1 MQCTLRASG
10 PGFVPNVSNHSTRR
24 SGRRARALATIVG
37 VAALA
42 FGAVAW
48 SDQDALQQQPA
59 PENARDAVT
68 PLESSFRGPPLFR
81 EFNAITDALHRKLQ
95 NAPPVI
101 RDSEITLKPR
111 VYYYD
116 QEQPDG
122 TIKEAVAGGGSLEYR
137 SGLMLDRFHLGME
150 LFTSQPIYAPADR
163 DGSLLLKPGQES
175 YTVLGQAYVAAKLGE
190 AHELTAGRSVY
201 DTPYVNRQF
210 NRMTPNTF
218 EGVSMKGAFK
228 LGTES
233 KQFDYLVGYL
243 SDIKQRNSDTFIPM
257 SQAAGSTEDH
267 GTAMTELLFSAFG
280 ASIGLAEYYTPDE
293 SNIFY
298 AEATF
303 TPSLTGKWDAK
314 LSVQGTDERALSGGT
329 VLGSPV
335 LGREYAVRATL
346 SRDNAVASLAL
357 STASDSGGV
366 FSPWGNSPS
375 YTKGVIKNTARPG
388 EYGALTSLSYGFARA
403 GLEGLSAM
411 VIAGYYWD
419 ARSPSDGTPLQDEHE
434 VDLSMDYKVPKGTL
448 RGLWFRIQRNFLHG
462 KGDPEATQEWRVI
475 LNWEIPLL

>member
-1 MQCTLRASG
+1 MECTLRASG
-10 PGFVPNVSNHSTRR
+10 PGFVRNVFTRLASR
-24 SGRRARALATIVG
+24 SDVQARALALAAG
-37 VAALA
+37 VAALT
-42 FGAVAW
+42 FGALAW
-48 SDQDALQQQPA
+48 SDQDSLQQQPA

-68 PLESSFRGPPLFR
+68 PLESSFRERPLFR
-81 EFNAITDALHRKLQ
+81 ELNAITDALHKKLQ
-95 NAPPVI
+95 DAPAVI

-137 SGLMLDRFHLGME
+137 SGLLFDRFHLGME
-150 LFTSQPIYAPADR
+150 LFTSQPIYAPEDR
-163 DGSLLLKPGQES
+163 DGTLLLKPGQES
-175 YTVLGQAYVAAKLGE
+175 YTVLGQAYVAARLGE
-190 AHELTAGRSVY
+190 AQELTAGRSVY

-218 EGVSMKGAFK
+218 EGASLKGAFK
-228 LGTES
+228 LGTQG

-243 SDIKQRNSDTFIPM
+243 SDIKQRNSDTFTPM
-257 SQAAGSTEDH
+257 SQAAGSADAY

-280 ASIGLAEYYTPDE
+280 ASIGLAEYYTPDTL
-293 SNIFY
+293 NIFY
-298 AEATF
+298 AEATY
-303 TPSLTGKWDAK
+303 TPTLKGKWDAK
-314 LSVQGTDERALSGGT
+314 LSVQGSDERALTGGT

-335 LGREYAVRATL
+335 LGREYAARATL

-357 STASDSGGV
+357 STASDQGGV
-366 FSPWGNSPS
+366 VSPWGNSPS

-388 EYGALTSLSYGFARA
+388 EYGVLTSLSYGFAQA

-411 VIAGYYWD
+411 AIAGYYWN

-434 VDLSMDYKVPKGTL
+434 IDLSLDYKVPKGTL
-448 RGLWFRIQRNFLHG
+448 RGLWLRIQRNFLHG

>member
-10 PGFVPNVSNHSTRR
+10 PGFVPNVSNHFTRR
-24 SGRRARALATIVG
+24 SERRARALATIVS

-42 FGAVAW
+42 FSAAAW

-68 PLESSFRGPPLFR
+68 PLESSFRGAPLFR
-81 EFNAITDALHRKLQ
+81 EFNAITDALHKKLQ

-116 QEQPDG
+116 QEQPNG

-137 SGLMLDRFHLGME
+137 SGPLFDRFRLGME
-150 LFTSQPIYAPADR
+150 LFTSQPIYAPEDR
-163 DGSLLLKPGQES
+163 DGSLLLKPGQEG
-175 YTVLGQAYVAAKLGE
+175 YTVLGQAYVAAKLGDT
-190 AHELTAGRSVY
+190 HELTAGRSEY

-218 EGVSMKGAFK
+218 EGVSLKGAFK
-228 LGTES
+228 VGTQS

-257 SQAAGSTEDH
+257 SQAAGSTEEH

-280 ASIGLAEYYTPDE
+280 ASIGLAEYYTPDS

-303 TPSLTGKWDAK
+303 TPNLTGKWDAK
-314 LSVQGTDERALSGGT
+314 LSVQGTDERALTGTT
-329 VLGSPV
+329 VLGGAV
-335 LGREYAVRATL
+335 LGREYAARATF

-366 FSPWGNSPS
+366 VSPWGNSPS
-375 YTKGVIKNTARPG
+375 YTKGVIKNTARAG
-388 EYGALTSLSYGFARA
+388 EYGALTSLTYGFARA
-403 GLEGLSAM
+403 GLEGLSAGAI
-411 VIAGYYWD
+411 VGYYWN
-419 ARSPSDGTPLQDEHE
+419 ARANDGTPLQDEHE
-434 VDLSMDYKVPKGTL
+434 IDLSMDYKVPKGWL
-448 RGLWFRIQRNFLHG
+448 KGLWFRIQRNFLHG

>member
-10 PGFVPNVSNHSTRR
+10 PGFVRNVLNHCVLR
-24 SGRRARALATIVG
+24 SDVRARALARAAG
-37 VAALA
+37 VAALT

-48 SDQDALQQQPA
+48 SDQDSLQQQPA
-59 PENARDAVT
+59 PENAREAVT
-68 PLESSFRGPPLFR
+68 PLESSFRERPLFR

-95 NAPPVI
+95 DAPPAI

-111 VYYYD
+111 VYYYN
-116 QEQPDG
+116 QEQPNG
-122 TIKEAVAGGGSLEYR
+122 TLKEAVAGGGSLEYR
-137 SGLMLDRFHLGME
+137 SGLMLDRFRLGME
-150 LFTSQPIYAPADR
+150 LFTSQPIYAPEDR
-163 DGSLLLKPGQES
+163 DGTLLLKPGQEG
-175 YTVLGQAYVAAKLGE
+175 YTVLGQAYVAAKLDE

-201 DTPYVNRQF
+201 DTPYVNRQY

-218 EGVSMKGAFK
+218 EGVSLKGAFK
-228 LGTES
+228 LGTEA

-257 SQAAGSTEDH
+257 SQAAGSAEDH

-280 ASIGLAEYYTPDE
+280 ASIGLAEYYTPDS

-303 TPSLTGKWDAK
+303 TPNLIGKWDAK
-314 LSVQGTDERALSGGT
+314 LSVQGTDERALTGGA
-329 VLGSPV
+329 VLGSAI
-335 LGREYAVRATL
+335 LGREYAMRATL
-346 SRDNAVASLAL
+346 SRANAVASLAL

-366 FSPWGNSPS
+366 VSPWGNSPG

-388 EYGALTSLSYGFARA
+388 EYGALTSLTYGFAQA
-403 GLEGLSAM
+403 GLEGLSAGAI
-411 VIAGYYWD
+411 VGYYWS
-419 ARSPSDGTPLQDEHE
+419 ARSPSDGTALQDEHE
-434 VDLSMDYKVPKGTL
+434 IDLSLDYKVPKGTL
-448 RGLWFRIQRNFLHG
+448 QGLWLRIQRNFLHG